1 MANGQYVIEKYL
13 REVEDAWAENKFV
26 FYSNGSNT
34 MINKWQTYTDVIEE
48 HTAGLLG
55 LQSSPYYQQY
65 QKQVE
70 EWKVSLNRLQEI
82 LDTWQDVQK
91 RWVYLQSVFSANQS
105 IVQNYLSTV
114 SEKLRSANQ
123 NFEQAINAV
132 VEQPVIIRVLDDEHF
147 IDRLNSIRDNLE
159 QV

>member
-1 MANGQYVIEKYL
+1 MATEEILQVANGQYVIEKYL
-13 REVEDAWAENKFV
+13 HEVEDVWAENKFV
-26 FYSNGSNT
+26 FYSNGNNT

-55 LQSSPYYQQY
+55 LQSSPYYQLY

-70 EWKVSLNRLQEI
+70 EWKVNLNRLQEI

-105 IVQNYLSTV
+105 IV
-114 SEKLRSANQ
+114 
-123 NFEQAINAV
+123 
-132 VEQPVIIRVLDDEHF
+132 
-147 IDRLNSIRDNLE
+147 
-159 QV
+159 